1 MTCLLLLKRIDRGAA
16 AAAEALLLPACL
28 GAACL
33 AILAPAARE
42 ETAQFMFTKRERE
55 TV

>member
-1 MTCLLLLKRIDRGAA
+1 LLLKRIDRGAA
-16 AAAEALLLPACL
+16 AAEALLLACL

-33 AILAPAARE
+33 AILAPAAHE
-42 ETAQFMFTKRERE
+42 ETAQFMVTKRERE

>member
-1 MTCLLLLKRIDRGAA
+1 MFLKRIDRGAA
-16 AAAEALLLPACL
+16 AAEALLLACL

-33 AILAPAARE
+33 TILAPAARE
-42 ETAQFMFTKRERE
+42 TAQFMVTKHEIE

>member
-1 MTCLLLLKRIDRGAA
+1 MLKRIDGGA
-16 AAAEALLLPACL
+16 AAAEALLPDCL

-42 ETAQFMFTKRERE
+42 ETAQFMVTKRERE